1 MQFSKYGN
9 KYTKISGIS
18 SLMQDLGSALSQESD
33 IVFMGGGNP
42 AHIDEVY
49 KKFSAQIQSISTNE
63 ESYKRFLLTIKVQK
77 GILSLELLFQ
87 SFYLRSLVI
96 RYLRKILGYQME
108 ANQHFIQYSIYWRE
122 NTLMESLNQLCSQ

>member
-18 SLMQDLGSALSQESD
+18 SLMRDLGSALSQESD

-63 ESYKRFLLTIKVQK
+63 
-77 GILSLELLFQ
+77 
-87 SFYLRSLVI
+87 
-96 RYLRKILGYQME
+96 
-108 ANQHFIQYSIYWRE
+108 
-122 NTLMESLNQLCSQ
+122 

>member
-18 SLMQDLGSALSQESD
+18 SLMRDLGSALSQESD

-63 ESYKRFLLTIKVQK
+63 ESYKRFFVNYQSPEGNLEFRIALSKLLSK
-77 GILSLELLFQ
+77 
-87 SFYLRSLVI
+87 
-96 RYLRKILGYQME
+96 
-108 ANQHFIQYSIYWRE
+108 
-122 NTLMESLNQLCSQ
+122 